1 MPMPEEKHGSAQV
14 WTLARFKQVKELL
27 SRDEPSLALETLDD
41 MLRKQPAN
49 VTEHWHAEHLRSLCL
64 LELGEPQ
71 QASAHLWESLCSTP
85 GQPRSNQQYN
95 YSNYLFILHYLPDME
110 GELLRERSFLYQQ
123 FASAEEAFRH
133 SRRERRRHG
142 KLRIGYL
149 APGFTQGVVSRFT
162 RQMLTGYDRERYEV
176 CCYSCLPGDDELTE
190 FLRHEVDS
198 WYVPG
203 QGKARPKEL
212 AQRIYDDGVDIL
224 FDLGGHTAGGLTLQ
238 VMMYKPAPIQVSG
251 IGYMSTTGLK
261 TVDYY
266 LGDIYCDPAGSE
278 VNFCEKILRLPHSHF
293 CYTSEEQVRCVR
305 KPHEGVVFGSFNNFL
320 KVNDE
325 VLSVWAEIL
334 RRVPDS
340 RLLLKANRYNPQ
352 AMHKLRRRADSVG
365 IEERRLYVE
374 QPESSYMERYNE
386 VDVALDTFPYV
397 GGGTTCDALYM
408 GVPVISLYGRRHS
421 TRFGYSLLMNA
432 GLGELAAATAAEY
445 IEKAVA
451 LASDKEL
458 LAALHRKIP
467 QMFRQS
473 PVMDVAGYMRDIQAT
488 YEDIWHKWLIGN

>member
-1 MPMPEEKHGSAQV
+1 MPEENHGSAQV
-14 WTLARFKQVKELL
+14 LTLARFQQVKELL
-27 SRDEPSLALETLDD
+27 SRDEPGLALETLDD
-41 MLRKQPAN
+41 MLRGQPAS

-71 QASAHLWESLCSTP
+71 QAIMHLWESLGSAP

-95 YSNYLFILHYLPDME
+95 YSNYLFMLHYLPDME

-133 SRRERRRHG
+133 SRQEHRRHG

-149 APGFTQGVVSRFT
+149 APRFTQGVVSRFT
-162 RQMLTGYDRERYEV
+162 GQMLTGYDRERYEV
-176 CCYSCLPGDDELTE
+176 CCYSCLPGDDELTKS
-190 FLRHEVDS
+190 LRHEVDR
-198 WYVPG
+198 WYVPV
-203 QGKARPKEL
+203 QGKARPREL
-212 AQRIYDDGVDIL
+212 AQRIYNDGADIL

-238 VMMYKPAPIQVSG
+238 VMMYKPAPVQISG

-293 CYTSEEQVRCVR
+293 CYTPAKQVRCVR
-305 KPHEGVVFGSFNNFL
+305 KPHEGVVFGSFNNLL

-334 RRVPDS
+334 KRVPDS
-340 RLLLKANRYNPQ
+340 RLLLKVSRYNPQ
-352 AMHKLRRRADSVG
+352 AMQKLRRRAESVG
-365 IEERRLYVE
+365 IEGRRLSVE

-386 VDVALDTFPYV
+386 VDIALDTFPYV

-432 GLGELAAATAAEY
+432 GVGELAAATEAEY
-445 IEKAVA
+445 IEKAVM
-451 LASDKEL
+451 LAGDKEL
-458 LAALHRKIP
+458 LAALHEGIP
-467 QMFRQS
+467 QMVRRSQL
-473 PVMDVAGYMRDIQAT
+473 MDAAAYMRDLQAA
-488 YEDIWHKWLIGN
+488 YEDIWHKWLIGS